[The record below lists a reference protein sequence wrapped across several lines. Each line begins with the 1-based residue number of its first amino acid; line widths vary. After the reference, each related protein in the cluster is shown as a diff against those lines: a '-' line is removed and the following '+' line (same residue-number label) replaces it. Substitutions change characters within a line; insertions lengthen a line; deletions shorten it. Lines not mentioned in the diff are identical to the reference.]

1 MEKKKYTVKTVNAIS
16 SKGLD
21 LLRENFTVDD
31 GEENPDA
38 ILVRSAD
45 LHDMEFPENLSYIGR
60 AGAGV
65 NNIPIDRCSKAGIV
79 VCNAPGA
86 NANAVKELVA
96 AALLLASR
104 NVIEAVEWTKSLDG
118 KPQIEKDVEAGKKNF
133 VGPELIGKTLGI
145 IGLGAVGGLV
155 ADMGI
160 KFGME
165 VYGYDPYLSLE
176 HALNLNTDIKV
187 VSEIEDIFKNSD
199 YISIHSSLTPETRN
213 MVNKKLLDLAKPGMR
228 LLNFARGELVNLD
241 DLKEALETGQV
252 AKYICDF
259 PCQASLNLPNTI
271 NIPHLGAST
280 PESEENSAK
289 MVVRQMM
296 DYLENGNIKNS
307 VNFPNIE
314 MGPCRKDHRILV
326 NHRNIAGMIAQIT
339 GIFAEENINI
349 AELVNKHKNGWACTM
364 VDIDG
369 RVTNGIIERLWEI
382 EGVVRVRLI
391 N

>member
-1 MEKKKYTVKTVNAIS
+1 MGNKNYTVKTINNIS

-21 LLRENFTVDD
+21 LLKPNFVVSEVDD
-31 GEENPDA
+31 NPDA

-45 LHDMEFPENLSYIGR
+45 LNGDEFSENLLYIGR

-65 NNIPIDRCSKAGIV
+65 NNIPIERCSERGIV

-96 AALLLASR
+96 AALLISSR
-104 NVIEAVEWTKSLDG
+104 NIIEAVDWTRSLNG
-118 KPQIEKDVEAGKKNF
+118 NGNIEKEVEAGKKNF
-133 VGPELIGKTLGI
+133 IGPELVGKTLGV

-160 KFGME
+160 KFDME

-176 HALNLNTDIKV
+176 SALHLNTSIKV
-187 VSEIEDIFKNSD
+187 VTDVKEIFKNCD
-199 YISIHSSLTPETRN
+199 YISLHTSLTLETKHF
-213 MVNKKLLDLAKPGMR
+213 VNKDLFDIAKPGLR
-228 LLNFARGELVNLD
+228 LMNFARGELVNLE
-241 DLKEALETGQV
+241 DLKAAIDEKKV
-252 AKYICDF
+252 DKYICDF
-259 PCQASLNLPNTI
+259 PCQESLELTNTI

-289 MVVRQMM
+289 MVVLQMM

-307 VNFPNIE
+307 VNFPNID
-314 MGPCRKDHRILV
+314 MGPCRNNHRVTV
-326 NHRNIAGMIAQIT
+326 NHKNIPNMLGQIT
-339 GIFAEENINI
+339 AIFASENINI
-349 AELVNKHKNGWACTM
+349 AELANKHKNGWAYTM

-369 RVTNGIIERLWEI
+369 HVTEELLEKLKGI
-382 EGVVRVRLI
+382 EGVVKVRLV